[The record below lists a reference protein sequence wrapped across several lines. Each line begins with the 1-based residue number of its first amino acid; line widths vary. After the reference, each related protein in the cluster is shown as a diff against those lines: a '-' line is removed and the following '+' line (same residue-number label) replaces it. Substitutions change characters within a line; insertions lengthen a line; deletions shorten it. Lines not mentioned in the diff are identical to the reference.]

1 MVQRNSLLINETCFM
16 LSEIVAYLGSDHV
29 IATLKA
35 LCAAQF
41 VAEMMHQISS

>member
-1 MVQRNSLLINETCFM
+1 MVQRNGLLNKLCFM

-41 VAEMMHQISS
+41 VAEVMHWISS